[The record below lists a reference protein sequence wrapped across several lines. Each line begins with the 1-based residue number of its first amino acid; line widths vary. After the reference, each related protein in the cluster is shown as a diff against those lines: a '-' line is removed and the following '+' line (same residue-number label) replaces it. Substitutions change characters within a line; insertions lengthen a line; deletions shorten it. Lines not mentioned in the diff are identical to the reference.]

1 MLFCSPLCIWS
12 LPSGRTGTAP
22 ERRAARGRCA
32 APWRAKKKI
41 CVRRRTWAEG
51 GVEKSLRCCAT
62 GAAFYGTAKFC
73 YDQVTCH
80 PVTHTTRAH
89 THAFSPPSSKRLR
102 GCDESEDGQA
112 KVETKR
118 GRLNSW
124 SPKMQHESDVI
135 VPQIISEV
143 DSDGWMH
150 YIIVLVKLGTGSC
163 KEKQL
168 DMKER
173 GHLCCSVYHT
183 CIKRNFWWYDA
194 QDLHFFSCELLLPLI
209 LFVLCSSNKPK

>member
-1 MLFCSPLCIWS
+1 MMWFCSPLCIWS

-32 APWRAKKKI
+32 APWRAKKCLCAVAHLSGGWGGKKSE
-41 CVRRRTWAEG
+41 VLRDRRCFLWDRQ
-51 GVEKSLRCCAT
+51 VLLRSS
-62 GAAFYGTAKFC
+62 
-73 YDQVTCH
+73 DMPPCH
-80 PVTHTTRAH
+80 TPRTHT
-89 THAFSPPSSKRLR
+89 FSPPSSERLR

-143 DSDGWMH
+143 DGWIY
-150 YIIVLVKLGTGSC
+150 YIIALVKLGTSSC
-163 KEKQL
+163 KE
-168 DMKER
+168 
-173 GHLCCSVYHT
+173 
-183 CIKRNFWWYDA
+183 
-194 QDLHFFSCELLLPLI
+194 
-209 LFVLCSSNKPK
+209 